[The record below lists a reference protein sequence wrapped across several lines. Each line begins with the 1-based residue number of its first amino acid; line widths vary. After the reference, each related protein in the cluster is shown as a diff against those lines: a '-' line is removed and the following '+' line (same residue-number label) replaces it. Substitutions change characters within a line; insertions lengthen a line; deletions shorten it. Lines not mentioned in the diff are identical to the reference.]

1 MIRLQKYIALCGY
14 TSRRKAEELISAGKV
29 SVNGEIITELG
40 FKVDENFSEIIV
52 EGNLLKPE
60 SRKVYVLLNKPMGY
74 ISSVS
79 DQFGRKTVV
88 DLVDGIDER
97 LYPVGRLDYDT
108 SGLIILT
115 NDGELTN
122 IITHPRYHVK
132 KTYRVLAE
140 GDVNNYKISLL
151 EKGVDIGGYVT
162 GPAEIE
168 NIKKI
173 NDNTM
178 LDITISEGKNRQVR
192 KMFDVIMNPVVSLER
207 IKIGDIEKGNLKE
220 GKWRML
226 TENEINYLKG

>member
-14 TSRRKAEELISAGKV
+14 TSRRKAEELISKGKV
-29 SVNGEIITELG
+29 SVDGEVITELG
-40 FKVDENFSEIIV
+40 FKVDEHSSEIIV
-52 EGNLLKPE
+52 EGHLLKPE

-79 DQFGRKTVV
+79 DQFGRKTVI

-115 NDGELTN
+115 NDGEFTN

-140 GDVNNYKISLL
+140 GDVNKYKISLL
-151 EKGVDIGGYVT
+151 EKGVDIGGYIT
-162 GPAEIE
+162 GPAKIE

-173 NDNTM
+173 KDNTM
-178 LDITISEGKNRQVR
+178 LDVTISEGKNRQVR
-192 KMFDVIMNPVVSLER
+192 KMFDVIMNPVLSLER
-207 IKIGDIEKGNLKE
+207 IKIGDIEKGNLGE

-226 TENEINYLKG
+226 TENEINYLRG